1 MARTESKSFQ
11 CHPNDEQEQID
22 LMQKFHW
29 SLLSSQTIDKVD
41 SHLEQRGD
49 DIYSVT
55 TSEKYVKLTFSRDLD
70 LPNLNE
76 IKKLEA
82 EYFGLPYPD
91 YPRSIF
97 PFPSF
102 IPIPG
107 FLFWIVFWFASV
119 GIGLVIW
126 LLYVFLSYKPKKA
139 KAESVAQSNYEKRQ
153 QILKEV
159 EKYN

>member
-1 MARTESKSFQ
+1 MGRTESKSFQ
-11 CHPNDEQEQID
+11 CHPSDEQEQID

-29 SLLSSQTIDKVD
+29 SLIGSQDVKTVD
-41 SHLEQRGD
+41 NHLETRGGEL
-49 DIYSVT
+49 YQVRS
-55 TSEKYVKLTFSRDLD
+55 SEHYVKLTFSRDLE

-82 EYFGLPYPD
+82 EYFGLPYPE

-107 FLFWIVFWFASV
+107 FLFWIAFWFFSL
-119 GIGLVIW
+119 GIGLIIW
-126 LLYVFLSYKPKKA
+126 LIYVFKSYKPKKA
-139 KAESVAQSNYEKRQ
+139 KAESLAQSNYERRL
-153 QILKEV
+153 QILKEL